1 MSLSLDKSP
10 EAELLRFLA
19 RFAGVSTGS
28 AASGPVRVRLSKSSE
43 LRQPLTI
50 ARFFCRQA
58 DREAELLGADALE
71 QARVAMWLDVAGALA
86 RDAKTAAGGREHW
99 QLLKSALQH
108 HTFVAAPRATL
119 ADAALF
125 WELRGAVAGFSPAQ
139 REEFAA
145 IVRWFDQ
152 LQHTVGVR
160 GFRGLDVI
168 ALGPKQIA
176 LTV

>member
-28 AASGPVRVRLSKSSE
+28 AASGPVRVRLSKTTE

-58 DREAELLGADALE
+58 DREAELLGSNALE
-71 QARVAMWLDVAGALA
+71 QARVAMWLDVAGTLA
-86 RDAKTAAGGREHW
+86 RENGSREHW
-99 QLLKSALQH
+99 QLLESALQRQ
-108 HTFVAAPRATL
+108 TFVAAPRATL

-125 WELRGAVAGFSPAQ
+125 WELRGAVAAFSPAQ
-139 REEFAA
+139 REEFAG

-160 GFRGLDVI
+160 GFRGLDVL